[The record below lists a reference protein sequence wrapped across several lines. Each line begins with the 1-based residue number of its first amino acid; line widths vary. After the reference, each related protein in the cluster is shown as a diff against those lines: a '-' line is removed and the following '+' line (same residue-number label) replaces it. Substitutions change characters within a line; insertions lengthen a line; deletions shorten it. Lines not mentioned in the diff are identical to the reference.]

1 MAPGGT
7 VRLLQRWLRALE
19 GSGVS
24 GRLTVEVVDRYQ
36 SIIANLADAL
46 TEVAAQDQAV
56 RDIAYPAVR
65 DALAQI
71 IAVNDILTCF
81 ITERDAREAA

>member
-19 GSGVS
+19 GSGVKGS
-24 GRLTVEVVDRYQ
+24 LTVEVVDRYQ
-36 SIIANLADAL
+36 GIIANLADAL
-46 TEVAAQDQAV
+46 TEVAAHDQAV
-56 RDIAYPAVR
+56 RDIAYPALR

-71 IAVNDILTCF
+71 NAVNNILTCF
-81 ITERDAREAA
+81 IAERDAA